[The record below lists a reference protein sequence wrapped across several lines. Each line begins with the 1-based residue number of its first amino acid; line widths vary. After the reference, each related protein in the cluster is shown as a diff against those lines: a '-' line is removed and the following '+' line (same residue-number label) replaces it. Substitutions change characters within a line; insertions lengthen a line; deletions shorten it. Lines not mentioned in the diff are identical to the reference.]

1 MDPLSIIAGVLG
13 IASVAGQS
21 SKALYELID
30 GIRSAPEEI
39 KNISRDTHAFYSILF
54 SLETSLRD
62 PKITATIAE
71 DDPLTALVGNLR
83 EPLGNCSSVL
93 GQLMVKIQGFVR
105 PLDGERSRFSS
116 NDLKWYW
123 GKREIL
129 ELTARVEA
137 CKATL
142 DTGLTAVGTL
152 MAAGNAPATKLTR
165 RGSGDTDA
173 GFALR
178 RYAEERDT
186 AYASSTAPP
195 SPPLE
200 EAFESQLNF
209 DTGSSTLQGTESRPK
224 DPVEDKIDRLRR
236 AENQREALLSA
247 VKQGDDL
254 LLEVAIAEGANVNAK
269 GADGNAPLHLAAMM
283 GNPDIVQLLIDHK
296 ANVDIT
302 STPRGDALA
311 RKFNGSRT
319 PLHWA
324 CDKGHEETARLL
336 IENGADVSAKNCTGR
351 TPLQEA
357 IMRHKTGIAK
367 LLLEKGASVD
377 THDDEGWT
385 PLHQA
390 ANSGMVEMIRI
401 LLDKGCDIEAKTFD
415 STIWGINRFRRA
427 TPLFLAS
434 GEGHERAASTLV
446 ERGANPRCR
455 NNIGEMPIHLACWRG
470 CASVV
475 RLMLDSGVGIEE
487 RDLEYQETP
496 LLKAASTGQT
506 HILRLLIEKG
516 ADLDAVNPHGRNA
529 LMHAQ
534 LHREKGNEEAVEYLK
549 GIYGKSSAGTRKRDR
564 KDSWTIEE
572 SDDSV

>member
-1 MDPLSIIAGVLG
+1 MDPFSIIAGVLG
-13 IASVAGQS
+13 IASVVAES

-116 NDLKWYW
+116 NDLKWFW
-123 GKREIL
+123 GKKEIL

-152 MAAGNAPATKLTR
+152 CTIRLMAGGNVPQGKLLR
-165 RGSGDTDA
+165 RGTGDTDA

-178 RYAEERDT
+178 RYAEERDSVSQ
-186 AYASSTAPP
+186 YASSTAPP
-195 SPPLE
+195 SPPI
-200 EAFESQLNF
+200 EAFESQLNL
-209 DTGSSTLQGTESRPK
+209 DTASSTLLESEPS
-224 DPVEDKIDRLRR
+224 EDKLDRLRR
-236 AENQREALLSA
+236 AENQRDSLLSA
-247 VKQGDDL
+247 VRQEDDL
-254 LLEVAIAEGANVNAK
+254 LLELAIEEGANVNAK
-269 GADGNAPLHLAAMM
+269 GADGNTPLHLAAMM
-283 GNPDIVQLLIDHK
+283 GNPEIVQLLIDHK
-296 ANVDIT
+296 ANVNIKAA
-302 STPRGDALA
+302 PRGDAGK
-311 RKFNGSRT
+311 RKFEGSRT

-324 CDKGHEETARLL
+324 CYEGHEDIVRLL
-336 IENGADVSAKNCTGR
+336 IENGADIDAKNYTNR

-357 IMRHKTGIAK
+357 IMRHRTGIAK
-367 LLLEKGASVD
+367 LLLEKGASID

-390 ANSGMVEMIRI
+390 ANSGNVVIIGI
-401 LLDKGCDIEAKTFD
+401 LLDKGCDIEARTFD
-415 STIWGINRFRRA
+415 STIWGWNRFRQA

-434 GEGHERAASTLV
+434 GEGHESAVNILL
-446 ERGANPRCR
+446 ERGADPRCR
-455 NNIGEMPIHLACWRG
+455 NIIGELPLHLSCWRG
-470 CASVV
+470 SAAVV
-475 RLMLDSGVGIEE
+475 RIMLDLGIGIEE

-496 LLKAASTGQT
+496 LIKAASTGQT
-506 HILRLLIEKG
+506 HILRLLIERG
-516 ADLDAVNPHGRNA
+516 ADIYAVNPYGRNA

-534 LHREKGNEEAVEYLK
+534 MHKKEGNEEAIAYLK
-549 GIYGKSSAGTRKRDR
+549 GVYRKRD
-564 KDSWTIEE
+564 EE
-572 SDDSV
+572 NNDRG